1 MCWKASFY
9 ETKISQR
16 PQSTRRVCK
25 PLDTHLTQ
33 YQSPVSS
40 LGRSCP
46 RLLPPSLPVLD
57 TLFCWWNTGVNST
70 AQTLGLNCLHT
81 DLIFNT
87 LGTYGVRGASVS
99 SLENK
104 ENHRHVHRWWWRGR
118 EMVQVSAYPK
128 PVTAET
134 LVECMLLFLLKLVQE
149 ISYYTGFNLA
159 LVFLEAIDFIQ
170 SLSISCLPPPSNLQ
184 KQNGCKEGLIS
195 LEIKPS
201 SFAFEWKSAFS
212 I

>member
-1 MCWKASFY
+1 MKPKSV
-9 ETKISQR
+9 KG

-33 YQSPVSS
+33 HQSPVFS
-40 LGRSCP
+40 LGRACP

-87 LGTYGVRGASVS
+87 LGTYWVRGASVS

-104 ENHRHVHRWWWRGR
+104 ENHRHVHRWWWGGR

-159 LVFLEAIDFIQ
+159 LVFLEAIDSYKAYQF
-170 SLSISCLPPPSNLQ
+170 SACLPLLI
-184 KQNGCKEGLIS
+184 CKNKKGVRRG
-195 LEIKPS
+195 
-201 SFAFEWKSAFS
+201 
-212 I
+212 